1 MYPPRFH
8 YEAPTSVDECLRML
22 AYYREEAKILSGGMS
37 LIPLMKLRFA
47 SPANVIDINNIP
59 GLDYIREEGGYL
71 KVGALTRNKTVERD
85 GTVASRYPLM
95 ASAVPLISDPV
106 VRNRG
111 TLCGSI
117 CHSDPQGDW
126 GSVMLAMSGDV
137 IAASSS
143 GQRSIPVSQLM
154 IGPFTNSLRPDELVV
169 EARIPSPAG
178 TPFGMYQ
185 KIERRVG
192 DFATVGV
199 GVHLILSG
207 GAVSQAGIALT
218 GVGPGNIKCTAAEQV
233 LTGASLSEGTIREA
247 GRLAAQAAE
256 PKSDHRG
263 TEEYKR
269 EMVHVFVVR
278 ALRSAAGARAA

>member
-1 MYPPRFH
+1 
-8 YEAPTSVDECLRML
+8 
-22 AYYREEAKILSGGMS
+22 
-37 LIPLMKLRFA
+37 
-47 SPANVIDINNIP
+47 
-59 GLDYIREEGGYL
+59 
-71 KVGALTRNKTVERD
+71 
-85 GTVASRYPLM
+85 
-95 ASAVPLISDPV
+95 
-106 VRNRG
+106 
-111 TLCGSI
+111 
-117 CHSDPQGDW
+117 
-126 GSVMLAMSGDV
+126 
-137 IAASSS
+137 
-143 GQRSIPVSQLM
+143 
-154 IGPFTNSLRPDELVV
+154 
-169 EARIPSPAG
+169 
-178 TPFGMYQ
+178 FGMYQ
-185 KIERRVG
+185 KSERRVG